1 MKLPQ
6 NNTPIV
12 PTTGLTGIVLMTLH
26 LTGHIGPGWWWPV
39 LYILLI
45 LSAMGNETLKR

>member
-6 NNTPIV
+6 NNTLFI
-12 PTTGLTGIVLMTLH
+12 PTIGLTGIVLMTLH
-26 LTGHIGPGWWWPV
+26 LTGFITGWGWPV

-45 LSAMGNETLKR
+45 LSSMGNETYKR

>member
-6 NNTPIV
+6 NNTPFI
-12 PTTGLTGIVLMTLH
+12 PTIGLTGIVLMTLH
-26 LTGHIGPGWWWPV
+26 LTGFITGWGWPV

-45 LSAMGNETLKR
+45 LSSTGNEAYKR

>member
-26 LTGHIGPGWWWPV
+26 LTSQIAGWWWPV